1 MALIDA
7 FGAYLLIRSAAFLL
21 LRLLVLVHPIGL
33 PGVKDVVL
41 VTDRTL
47 LD

>member
-7 FGAYLLIRSAAFLL
+7 FGTYLLISSAAFLL

-33 PGVKDVVL
+33 PGVEDVVL
-41 VTDRTL
+41 VTDCTL

>member
-7 FGAYLLIRSAAFLL
+7 FGAYLLIRSGAIWL
-21 LRLLVLVHPIGL
+21 LRLLVFVHPIGL
-33 PGVKDVVL
+33 PGVEDVVL
-41 VTDRTL
+41 VADGTL